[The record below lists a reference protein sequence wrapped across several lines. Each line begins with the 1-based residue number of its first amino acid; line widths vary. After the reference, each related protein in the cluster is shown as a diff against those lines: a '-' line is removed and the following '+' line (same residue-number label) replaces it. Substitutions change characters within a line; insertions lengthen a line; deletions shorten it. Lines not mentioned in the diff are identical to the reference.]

1 MVCSPSSIQ
10 TGFSRFKLGTQI
22 QHLIR
27 QAVRAR
33 ANGQCH
39 NLGMTD
45 GGAEQCFQVRERRVG
60 VGVGLEVGNVGIRRG
75 AILPLM
81 REMASSIWLLTAVV
95 IEISA
100 SSGRGKIPG
109 PAFTAKDTAAR
120 PQGSVPVGAC
130 HPPVQGNLVDLLPEA
145 GFQFKVQGVI
155 RFAVPVHMC
164 VSFPVREYRIPFPF
178 SIP

>member
-1 MVCSPSSIQ
+1 
-10 TGFSRFKLGTQI
+10 
-22 QHLIR
+22 
-27 QAVRAR
+27 
-33 ANGQCH
+33 
-39 NLGMTD
+39 MTD

-75 AILPLM
+75 AHFAFDAGDGLFNL
-81 REMASSIWLLTAVV
+81 VV
-95 IEISA
+95 DGGGNRDICIQR
-100 SSGRGKIPG
+100 RGKIPE

-120 PQGSVPVGAC
+120 PQGSVPVGTC
-130 HPPVQGNLVDLLPEA
+130 HPSVQGNLVDLLPEA